1 MSDIFDYPSRDEWI
15 KSHTKSTQMVLK
27 ASLKSLDLFYQES
40 NITDEQQFLQQIRDV
55 EMSKKCNFFKKFL
68 IFLENAKK
76 SFESQKA
83 YVGWIRRW
91 FVNNGVFID
100 DTLFKQQIRFKK
112 PERERKFAFD
122 LETLR
127 SMIKV
132 SNRDHRM
139 FLLFLISTGARQG
152 EVLQL
157 TAGDIDWNSTPVM
170 VNFRAGITKTKQE
183 RVSFLTPQ
191 CADELR
197 FYIEGRY
204 PHELI
209 FPMKQSA
216 LIEHMSVMRKKL
228 GLIDRYSTQTHKATL
243 HRIRAFVKVQLSKA
257 VSDDF
262 AHVILGHSEGLETY
276 DADNLDGMREDYTK
290 AIPRLTLRI

>member
-1 MSDIFDYPSRDEWI
+1 MLLL
-15 KSHTKSTQMVLK
+15 V
-27 ASLKSLDLFYQES
+27 
-40 NITDEQQFLQQIRDV
+40 V
-55 EMSKKCNFFKKFL
+55 EVV
-68 IFLENAKK
+68 EAKK

-100 DTLFKQQIRFKK
+100 DTLFKQQVRFKK

-132 SNRDHRM
+132 SNRDHRI

-157 TAGDIDWNSTPVM
+157 TAGDIDWTSTPVM

-183 RVSFLTPQ
+183 QMAWKRTHTRIPTFELKQLTKV
-191 CADELR
+191 L
-197 FYIEGRY
+197 
-204 PHELI
+204 
-209 FPMKQSA
+209 
-216 LIEHMSVMRKKL
+216 
-228 GLIDRYSTQTHKATL
+228 
-243 HRIRAFVKVQLSKA
+243 FVVGN
-257 VSDDF
+257 
-262 AHVILGHSEGLETY
+262 AHVLMEGSPLE
-276 DADNLDGMREDYTK
+276 LD
-290 AIPRLTLRI
+290 